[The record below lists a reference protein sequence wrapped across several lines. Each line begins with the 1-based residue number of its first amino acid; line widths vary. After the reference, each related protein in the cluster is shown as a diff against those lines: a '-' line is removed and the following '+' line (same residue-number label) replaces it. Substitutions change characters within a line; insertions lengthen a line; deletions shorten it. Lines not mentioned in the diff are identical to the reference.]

1 MLKFGLYTNA
11 DKDPDLLATKEV
23 IRIFEEEG
31 CEICYDDETAG
42 LLDISEYTDAS
53 EADVLF
59 ILGGDGTILRAARKY
74 VSFGTALVGI
84 NIGHLG
90 FMSEIN
96 LPDVRMMIRCIK
108 AGDYV
113 FDERMM
119 MQAKITGKDRS
130 FIALNDFIITKE
142 NRTRMVRVDLYVN
155 GNLAELYN
163 GDGLVI
169 ASPTGSTAYSL
180 SAGGPIIAPNVNCFL
195 ITPLC
200 SHSLYA
206 RSIVTRDSDTIMVKP
221 HEGESDVTLSADGQ
235 ETYFLTDQDE
245 VTIQKSQLKAR
256 FLRITN
262 DHFFPQLKDKLAQ
275 WSITKK

>member
-1 MLKFGLYTNA
+1 MLKFGIYTNA
-11 DKDPDLLATKEV
+11 SKDPELTVTRKV
-23 IRIFEEEG
+23 IETFHAEG
-31 CEICYDDETAG
+31 CEVCYDDGTAE
-42 LLDISEYTDAS
+42 LLGISDYTDAS

-74 VSFGTALVGI
+74 VSHGTALVGV

-96 LPDVRMMIRCIK
+96 LPDVRSMIGRIK

-119 MQAKITGKDRS
+119 MQAKINGSGKS
-130 FIALNDFIITKE
+130 FIALNDFVITKE
-142 NRTRMVRVDLYVN
+142 NRTRMAQMDLYVN

-163 GDGLVI
+163 GDGLII
-169 ASPTGSTAYSL
+169 ASPTGSTAYAL
-180 SAGGPIIAPNVNCFL
+180 AAGGPIIAPNVNCFL

-206 RSIVTRDSDTIMVKP
+206 RSIVTRYSDTIMVKP
-221 HEGESDVTLSADGQ
+221 HAGETDITICADGQ
-235 ETYFLTDQDE
+235 ETEYLSDEDE
-245 VTIQKSQLKAR
+245 VVIQKSVLKAR
-256 FLRITN
+256 FLRINN
-262 DHFFPQLKDKLAQ
+262 DRFFPQLKDKLAQ

>member
-1 MLKFGLYTNA
+1 MYK
-11 DKDPDLLATKEV
+11 
-23 IRIFEEEG
+23 R
-31 CEICYDDETAG
+31 
-42 LLDISEYTDAS
+42 
-53 EADVLF
+53 
-59 ILGGDGTILRAARKY
+59 
-74 VSFGTALVGI
+74 
-84 NIGHLG
+84 
-90 FMSEIN
+90 
-96 LPDVRMMIRCIK
+96 
-108 AGDYV
+108 
-113 FDERMM
+113 
-119 MQAKITGKDRS
+119 QGKDRS

-206 RSIVTRDSDTIMVKP
+206 RSIVTRYSDTIMVKP